1 MTGAPFV
8 GIDAR
13 RTTPAEPAVRMCAQS
28 VIGKRINTHTA
39 LTVDEWRRVLAAH
52 RAVPGTCVFRCV
64 SGACE
69 IPGLPGRAAQDDA
82 GPDGEREVRR

>member
-39 LTVDEWRRVLAAH
+39 LTVDEWRANACRTPCSPWDMRFPL
-52 RAVPGTCVFRCV
+52 CV
-64 SGACE
+64 
-69 IPGLPGRAAQDDA
+69 GRM
-82 GPDGEREVRR
+82 